1 MRKKG
6 KNKCAYVQEEN
17 IQKLEV
23 CIYECSDTGYKLRL
37 QVLSKKPFGLIPNTF
52 SMTVSYH

>member
-6 KNKCAYVQEEN
+6 KNKSAYVQEEN

-23 CIYECSDTGYKLRL
+23 YIYDCSDTGYKLRL
-37 QVLSKKPFGLIPNTF
+37 KLLSKKPFELIPNTF